1 MMNMILLA
9 SEGVPPDHVASKI
22 AVPLAILIFCG
33 AVFALLWSNYGAK
46 KGALIYGTALFGFM
60 AVIGVFWWFGAP
72 GTPVATGLQNFPGQ
86 ANDEY
91 QANWYAFEPG
101 SPRAEFFPATNSI
114 DNFQTLEQFTGAS
127 SDDDPLFS
135 TVRGDLD
142 SVSQQMI
149 AQYLPTDASGNLQ
162 VGASKRQMLQDNTPE
177 PAAGEEFGSP
187 TYVAE
192 VATDADGDAQ
202 LFVTVDQGQRV
213 AAAELVT
220 YAVYVD
226 AETGVETR
234 REVVDTQQWFAFKDP
249 GSIWLPSA
257 VWTILSAALFGLCLF
272 GLDRIEMREK
282 RENEVV
288 EEAQDVEVPIAQ

>member
-1 MMNMILLA
+1 MLTTMFLA
-9 SEGVPPDHVASKI
+9 FEGVPPTHVAAKI
-22 AVPLAILIFCG
+22 AVPLAILIFGG

-60 AVIGVFWWFGAP
+60 AVLGVFWWFGAP

-91 QANWYAFEPG
+91 QSSWYAFEPG

-114 DNFQTLEQFTGAS
+114 DNFQDLEAFTGT
-127 SDDDPLFS
+127 SDTEDPLFS

-142 SVSQQMI
+142 SVSQQMVE
-149 AQYLPTDASGNLQ
+149 QYLPTDASGNLQ

-177 PAAGEEFGSP
+177 PEAGEELGSP
-187 TYVAE
+187 AYVAE
-192 VATDADGDAQ
+192 VNEVDGESQ

-220 YAVYVD
+220 YAVFVD
-226 AETGVETR
+226 AETGAETR
-234 REVVDTQQWFAFKDP
+234 RVVVDTEQWFAFKDP

-257 VWTILSAALFGLCLF
+257 VWTLLSAALFGLCLF

-282 RENEVV
+282 RDNEVV
-288 EEAQDVEVPIAQ
+288 EEPQDVEVPIAQ

>member
-60 AVIGVFWWFGAP
+60 FVIGVFWWFGAP

-91 QANWYAFEPG
+91 QASWYAFEPG
-101 SPRAEFFPATNSI
+101 SPRAEFFPASNSI
-114 DNFQTLEQFTGAS
+114 DNFQTLEQFVGTTNA
-127 SDDDPLFS
+127 DDPLFS

-177 PAAGEEFGSP
+177 PAEGEEFGSP

-192 VATDADGDAQ
+192 VNQVDGDPQ
-202 LFVTVDQGQRV
+202 LFVTVDRGQRV

-257 VWTILSAALFGLCLF
+257 VWTLLSLALFGLCLF